1 MLPSDDGWEGMQ
13 VVGIPGDLC
22 DVARQWILRKRLV
35 ALTADAR
42 LITFCCGW
50 SFLPIVGRHWLWSA
64 LGELRSI
71 TAPLPIGER
80 GILRWACL
88 SVCVCVCLSVRD
100 HISGT
105 TRPISSP
112 IFCKM
117 LQTPVCIRRASL
129 YHWSSSSS
137 SASFIT
143 QKCSTHNTKQ
153 DTMFLGS
160 LWSLIVYNH
169 FSKLMPLMP
178 INYDFMAVH

>member
-1 MLPSDDGWEGMQ
+1 MQ

-22 DVARQWILRKRLV
+22 DVPRQWILRKRLV

-50 SFLPIVGRHWLWSA
+50 SFLPIVGRHWLRSA

-88 SVCVCVCLSVRD
+88 SVCVCLSVCPRSYLRNYTSD
-100 HISGT
+100 LH
-105 TRPISSP
+105 PF
-112 IFCKM
+112 FCKM

-160 LWSLIVYNH
+160 LWPLIVYNQ

>member
-1 MLPSDDGWEGMQ
+1 MQ

-22 DVARQWILRKRLV
+22 DVPRQWILRKRLV

-50 SFLPIVGRHWLWSA
+50 SFLPIVGRHWLRSA

-105 TRPISSP
+105 TRPIFALFFVKCYRLRCALGELRSIIYRHRRRRHHLLHRNAAHIIQNKIRCSSV
-112 IFCKM
+112 
-117 LQTPVCIRRASL
+117 VCDR
-129 YHWSSSSS
+129 
-137 SASFIT
+137 
-143 QKCSTHNTKQ
+143 
-153 DTMFLGS
+153 
-160 LWSLIVYNH
+160 
-169 FSKLMPLMP
+169 
-178 INYDFMAVH
+178 